1 MSKTYLL
8 LKLEMLS
15 ANSEEKTPQTWLN
28 ALTQGPG
35 WCCHGGIA
43 QAVGASVSLL
53 ARGRR
58 CEANVKLPT
67 ATGRDREAK
76 TDRDEWRRDNNMDRW
91 REK

>member
-1 MSKTYLL
+1 MAS
-8 LKLEMLS
+8 LKQWEL
-15 ANSEEKTPQTWLN
+15 Q
-28 ALTQGPG
+28 
-35 WCCHGGIA
+35 
-43 QAVGASVSLL
+43 SVSLL